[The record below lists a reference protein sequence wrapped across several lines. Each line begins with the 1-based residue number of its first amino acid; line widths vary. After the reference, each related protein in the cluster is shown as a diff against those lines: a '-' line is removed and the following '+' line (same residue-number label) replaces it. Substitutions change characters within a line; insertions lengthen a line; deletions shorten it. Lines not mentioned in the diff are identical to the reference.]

1 MSCKYIHS
9 IWLGRWLCCK
19 FVGWLVSLSVYLVE
33 LLAVLFVG
41 WLVCLSIYFVGLLT
55 ILLACSRWLVSFL
68 VCLFLCVY
76 AVLLVCCLVSK
87 VGCQFIGWSFN
98 CSISSGIFF
107 SFAFSLLG
115 CYVGLLVD
123 GFLVHCIHRCL
134 IDRRFK
140 DFVSYL
146 YSDL

>member
-19 FVGWLVSLSVYLVE
+19 FVGWFVCLSVYLVE
-33 LLAVLFVG
+33 LLVVLFVG

-76 AVLLVCCLVSK
+76 AVLLVCWLVSW

-98 CSISSGIFF
+98 CFISSGIFF
-107 SFAFSLLG
+107 SVAFSL
-115 CYVGLLVD
+115 CCGLLCWLTGWWVA
-123 GFLVHCIHRCL
+123 CIHRCL